1 MVRGGRRLKTIM
13 TTFGKNEQFIPY
25 CVNALDHFWPEMSN
39 LIIFS
44 DQGNFSH
51 GRKIISTESSWARM
65 VLDCLNNSIRNDLLK
80 LDEFVIILLEDH
92 IPHTRVPH
100 DVIEL
105 MSEKLSDIDGVYVN
119 LAGHGPGEPV
129 LGIDG
134 ALLHHMEFEWPS
146 SLHPAIWSV
155 RHFLDTL
162 KFAIAQDQLS
172 PWQFERLRLPGSVHY
187 TTGYCV
193 WPSPFGGFLVG
204 GKVNRHAL
212 ATMKS
217 GPNRFL
223 CRKLLIR
230 LMRELPG
237 RLWRQASRR
246 LSPRYRRRLA

>member
-1 MVRGGRRLKTIM
+1 M
-13 TTFGKNEQFIPY
+13 
-25 CVNALDHFWPEMSN
+25 LDPIADM
-39 LIIFS
+39 LT
-44 DQGNFSH
+44 
-51 GRKIISTESSWARM
+51 R
-65 VLDCLNNSIRNDLLK
+65 IRNAQ
-80 LDEFVIILLEDH
+80 
-92 IPHTRVPH
+92 R
-100 DVIEL
+100 
-105 MSEKLSDIDGVYVN
+105 
-119 LAGHGPGEPV
+119 AGHKTV
-129 LGIDG
+129 IV
-134 ALLHHMEFEWPS
+134 
-146 SLHPAIWSV
+146 PASK
-155 RHFLDTL
+155 L